1 MKLPRGGACTLPT
14 RAGDT
19 LPHPCPTIPSP
30 QVGDIICEVDGKSI
44 KGMKP
49 EAVAALM
56 AGELGSYVVIKSVS
70 GVVARIKRD
79 ISAGQKSP

>member
-1 MKLPRGGACTLPT
+1 
-14 RAGDT
+14 
-19 LPHPCPTIPSP
+19 
-30 QVGDIICEVDGKSI
+30 
-44 KGMKP
+44 MKP

-79 ISAGQKSP
+79 ISAGQKFTLSCKSMRWRKRNTDQG

>member
-1 MKLPRGGACTLPT
+1 
-14 RAGDT
+14 
-19 LPHPCPTIPSP
+19 
-30 QVGDIICEVDGKSI
+30 VGDIICEVDGKSI